1 MSKEMIKSLID
12 LIDDSD
18 IDTIYKV
25 LVKFIPETLPMPDEL
40 EAINR
45 ADNSIAEY
53 GTVSHEAINWD

>member
-45 ADNSIAEY
+45 ADNSIAEH

>member
-25 LVKFIPETLPMPDEL
+25 LVKFIPETPPMPDEL

-45 ADNSIAEY
+45 ADNSIAEH